1 MSDEMECLGD
11 RLPDRWWRSKQAC
24 PCGADHLII
33 EHEHA
38 AHGTNSASA
47 RAHGTRGDNVRAAWS
62 TVHGLPKLPP
72 GFAAEKMKAQKD
84 APRPEVGDPVDETET
99 LRARVRELEGHLK
112 KVREGEV
119 AEERVVQRLE
129 AAIDKGG
136 LVRTSFKP
144 HRVSREPG
152 ETELALLLSD
162 THASEVVRAEETE
175 GMNAYDWT
183 TMTDRLRRLVEGVLS
198 HREHHADKI
207 TRLHVWA
214 LGDMLSGDIHDE
226 LAITNDRPTAE
237 AVVDFAVVFAD
248 LLEELATHFEHIE
261 VRGVPGNHPRASK
274 KPAAKQAHNNADW
287 LTYRMTEALLAK
299 HPRIAFKFK
308 RGGYQITEVAG
319 RWRVLLM
326 HGDGIRTT
334 MPGVPWGGV
343 VRRVTTLEQQ
353 FAKAKQPLD
362 YVCLGH
368 FHTAN
373 TLDGVQARTFMN
385 GSVKGLDEWSLKQFG
400 SGRDASQVLLA
411 FSRRRGW
418 TATLPLNLQDVT
430 PASEG
435 WNEAA

>member
-1 MSDEMECLGD
+1 MSEDGVTSECLGG
-11 RLPDRWWRSKQAC
+11 RLPERWWRSKDPC
-24 PCGADHLII
+24 PCGTDHLII
-33 EHEHA
+33 QHERDVHGSNA
-38 AHGTNSASA
+38 AAA
-47 RAHGTRGDNVRAAWS
+47 RAHDARTTNVSKAWS
-62 TVHGLPKLPP
+62 EAHSLPP
-72 GFAAEKMKAQKD
+72 LPRGPEAEVRKVV
-84 APRPEVGDPVDETET
+84 VGDPVDETET
-99 LRARVRELEGHLK
+99 LKARVRELESHLK

-129 AAIDKGG
+129 AAIEKGD
-136 LVRTSFKP
+136 LVRTSF
-144 HRVSREPG
+144 VSQRAAKSG
-152 ETELALLLSD
+152 TDGDTELALLLSD

-183 TMTDRLRRLVEGVLS
+183 TMTDRLRRLVDGVLS
-198 HREHHADKI
+198 HREHHADPI

-248 LLEELATHFEHIE
+248 LLEELAGHFDNIE

-299 HPRIAFKFK
+299 HPRIQFKFK
-308 RGGYQITEVAG
+308 RGGYQVTEVAD

-343 VRRVTTLEQQ
+343 VRRITTLEQQ
-353 FAKAKQPLD
+353 FSKAKQPLD
-362 YVCLGH
+362 YCVLGH

-373 TLDGVQARTFMN
+373 QLDGVGARTFLN

-400 SGRDASQVLLA
+400 SGRDASQLLLA

-418 TATLPLNLQDVT
+418 TGTYPIDLQDAV

-435 WNEAA
+435 WAA

>member
-1 MSDEMECLGD
+1 MSAVTDCLGD
-11 RLPDRWWRSKQAC
+11 RLPDRWWRMKGPC

-33 EHEHA
+33 QHEYAVHGSNA
-38 AHGTNSASA
+38 AAA
-47 RAHGTRGDNVRAAWS
+47 RAHGTAAENVTAAWS
-62 TVHGLPKLPP
+62 GVHHLPRLKT
-72 GFAAEKMKAQKD
+72 GYAAKERRK
-84 APRPEVGDPVDETET
+84 VGEPVDETET

-129 AAIDKGG
+129 AAIEKGG
-136 LVRTSFKP
+136 LVRTSFTRVAKP
-144 HRVSREPG
+144 RKEAD
-152 ETELALLLSD
+152 TELALLLSD
-162 THASEVVRAEETE
+162 THASEVVRLEETE

-183 TMTDRLRRLVEGVLS
+183 TMTDRLRRLVQGVLS
-198 HREHHADKI
+198 HREHHADPI

-248 LLEELATHFEHIE
+248 LLEELAGHFEHIE

-299 HPRIAFKFK
+299 HPRIQFKFK
-308 RGGYQITEVAG
+308 RGGYQVTEVAD

-343 VRRVTTLEQQ
+343 VRRITTLEQQ
-353 FAKAKQPLD
+353 FSKAKQPLD
-362 YVCLGH
+362 YCVLGH

-373 TLDGVQARTFMN
+373 QLDGVGARTFLN

-400 SGRDASQVLLA
+400 SGRDASQLLLA

-418 TATLPLNLQDVT
+418 TGTYPIDLQDAV

-435 WNEAA
+435 WGT

>member
-1 MSDEMECLGD
+1 MGSSAVTECLGEA
-11 RLPDRWWRSKQAC
+11 LPDRWWRSKERC
-24 PCGADHLII
+24 PCGKKHLII
-33 EHEHA
+33 EHEVAFHGTQTAAAA
-38 AHGTNSASA
+38 AHGIKS
-47 RAHGTRGDNVRAAWS
+47 DNVRSAWGA
-62 TVHGLPKLPP
+62 HGLKKLPP
-72 GFAAEKMKAQKD
+72 GPKAQTVK
-84 APRPEVGDPVDETET
+84 PRPGEPVDETET

-129 AAIDKGG
+129 AAVEKGG
-136 LVRTSFKP
+136 LVRTSFAP
-144 HRVSREPG
+144 HRAGPKVAG

-162 THASEVVRAEETE
+162 THASEVVSAEETE
-175 GMNAYDWT
+175 GMNVYDWT

-198 HREHHADKI
+198 HREHHADPI
-207 TRLHVWA
+207 SRLHVWA

-248 LLEELATHFEHIE
+248 FLEELAGHFESVE
-261 VRGVPGNHPRASK
+261 VRGVPGNHPRPRK
-274 KPAAKQAHNNADW
+274 KPAAKEAHNNADW
-287 LTYRMTEALLAK
+287 LTYRMTEALLAN
-299 HPRIAFKFK
+299 HPRIRFKFK
-308 RGGYQITEVAG
+308 RGGYQITEVAD

-353 FAKAKQPLD
+353 FANAKQPLD

-373 TLDGVQARTFMN
+373 MLDGVHARTFLN
-385 GSVKGLDEWSLKQFG
+385 GSVKGLDEYSLKQFG
-400 SGRDASQVLLA
+400 SGRDASQLLLA

-418 TATLPLNLQDVT
+418 TGSFPIDLQDVI

-435 WNEAA
+435 WEEAA